1 MTQLISG
8 YTKLIA
14 HIGWPTGSFKAPMIF
29 NPYFEQEGIDTLVV
43 PMGCKGE
50 DYPGFFKSLFQLQ
63 NIIGA
68 LITMPHKVST
78 VAMLD
83 EVSTAVQ
90 VCGACNAVRKE
101 ADGRLVGDMFDGQ
114 GFVRGLARKGRPAQG
129 ASALV
134 IGSGGVGSAIA
145 VAMAETGVG
154 RLALYD
160 NRPEVMEQLASRL
173 QQFFPT
179 LPIQLGSN
187 DPSRF
192 EIVVNATPMGM
203 EPGDPLPI
211 EVGRI
216 SPTAMVGEVVM
227 KQEETP
233 FVLAA
238 RERGCL
244 TQIGTDMLFE
254 QIPAYLE
261 FLRLPTTSAE
271 NLRSLSHIRYQ

>member
-1 MTQLISG
+1 MISG
-8 YTKLIA
+8 YTNLIA

-145 VAMAETGVG
+145 FAMAETGVG

>member
-8 YTKLIA
+8 YTNLIA

-83 EVSTAVQ
+83 EMSTAVQ

>member
-1 MTQLISG
+1 MISG
-8 YTKLIA
+8 YTNLIA

>member
-1 MTQLISG
+1 
-8 YTKLIA
+8 
-14 HIGWPTGSFKAPMIF
+14 
-29 NPYFEQEGIDTLVV
+29 
-43 PMGCKGE
+43 
-50 DYPGFFKSLFQLQ
+50 
-63 NIIGA
+63 
-68 LITMPHKVST
+68 
-78 VAMLD
+78 
-83 EVSTAVQ
+83 
-90 VCGACNAVRKE
+90 
-101 ADGRLVGDMFDGQ
+101 
-114 GFVRGLARKGRPAQG
+114 
-129 ASALV
+129 
-134 IGSGGVGSAIA
+134 
-145 VAMAETGVG
+145 
-154 RLALYD
+154 
-160 NRPEVMEQLASRL
+160 
-173 QQFFPT
+173 
-179 LPIQLGSN
+179 
-187 DPSRF
+187 
-192 EIVVNATPMGM
+192 MGM

>member
-1 MTQLISG
+1 MISG
-8 YTKLIA
+8 YTNLIA

-29 NPYFEQEGIDTLVV
+29 NPYFEQEKIDTLVV

>member
-8 YTKLIA
+8 YTNLIA

-271 NLRSLSHIRYQ
+271 NLRSLSRIRYQ